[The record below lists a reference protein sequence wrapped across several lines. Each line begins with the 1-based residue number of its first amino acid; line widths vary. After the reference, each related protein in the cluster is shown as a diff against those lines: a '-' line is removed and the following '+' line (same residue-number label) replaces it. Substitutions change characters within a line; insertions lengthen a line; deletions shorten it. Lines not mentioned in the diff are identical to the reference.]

1 MNCIQLL
8 RLFSFIIINDV
19 VNLESFFS
27 FSSFLL
33 LHWSNEK
40 QLLYSTYLL
49 CYLCFPVSQTKRI
62 KGENERIVFFSTR
75 PIMNIFIRM
84 CVRKHVIHTIRYSIS
99 LSV

>member
-1 MNCIQLL
+1 MNCIQHL

-19 VNLESFFS
+19 VNLES

-62 KGENERIVFFSTR
+62 KGENESIVFFSTR
-75 PIMNIFIRM
+75 PIMNIFICM
-84 CVRKHVIHTIRYSIS
+84 CVRKHVIHTIRYSVS